1 MKPAGQPRQVR
12 GSATIEFAL
21 VFIAVWAVLLL
32 CWVAGNIALQRS
44 LIKGAARDAAML
56 VANAT
61 SAELASADALN
72 ALETRAEDT
81 LAAAIEKG
89 GNQVGS
95 IEIVRSNAISAYN
108 PSLRLVQVSV
118 EALVTEHVFDTFPFE
133 HSVILTVEVPYG
145 SRLAAP

>member
-1 MKPAGQPRQVR
+1 MKPALQRRRLR

-32 CWVAGNIALQRS
+32 CWVAGNIAMQRS
-44 LIKGAARDAAML
+44 LIKNAARDAAML

-61 SAELASADALN
+61 SSELASSDTLN
-72 ALETRAEDT
+72 QLEARAEDT
-81 LAAAIEKG
+81 LAAAIEYG

-95 IEIVRSNAISAYN
+95 IEIVRSNSISAYN

-118 EALVTEHVFDTFPFE
+118 EALVTEHVFDSFPFE
-133 HSVILTVEVPYG
+133 HSVMITVEVPYG